1 MIDRYETY
9 LLRYGRA
16 VLNLR
21 ACNILVSSPPRK
33 RVHNTPIAGFKCSQT
48 SRYNSLSSVLIDT
61 EAEERHGM
69 AYDVKVVP
77 H

>member
-1 MIDRYETY
+1 MQETY

-16 VLNLR
+16 VPSLH
-21 ACNILVSSPPRK
+21 ACNTIISNPPRK
-33 RVHNTPIAGFKCSQT
+33 RVHNTPISSFKSSQT

-61 EAEERHGM
+61 KAEERHGM
-69 AYDVKVVP
+69 AYDVKVVA